1 MPMRVK
7 ILMSVLVLGLAG
19 LVTGPIAAQDTT
31 PETTEEAPATETP
44 ATETPATETPAAE
57 APAAPGPAS
66 PEELDEI
73 YPLAEAEQPREV
85 VQSEHGDWQVRCN
98 ATNEEQCFMY
108 QLAKDTDGRTVAEFT
123 LIKLPDGS
131 QAAAGATVVTGLG
144 VALPRGLSLIID
156 SAKPLGYPYLYC
168 VQAGCFSR
176 LGLTAPTITR
186 LKRGAEAKIAVVHV
200 TSPDTPII
208 GTLSLTGFTAAYDAL
223 KPATQ

>member
-7 ILMSVLVLGLAG
+7 ILMSMLVLGLAG
-19 LVTGPIAAQDTT
+19 LVAGPIAAQDTT
-31 PETTEEAPATETP
+31 PETTEEAPATDAP
-44 ATETPATETPAAE
+44 ATEAPATEAPPTPS
-57 APAAPGPAS
+57 PAS
-66 PEELDEI
+66 PEQLDEI

-98 ATNEEQCFMY
+98 AANEEQCFMY

-144 VALPRGLSLIID
+144 VALPRGLSMTID

-176 LGLTAPTITR
+176 LGLTTATITR

-200 TSPDTPII
+200 TSPDTPIV